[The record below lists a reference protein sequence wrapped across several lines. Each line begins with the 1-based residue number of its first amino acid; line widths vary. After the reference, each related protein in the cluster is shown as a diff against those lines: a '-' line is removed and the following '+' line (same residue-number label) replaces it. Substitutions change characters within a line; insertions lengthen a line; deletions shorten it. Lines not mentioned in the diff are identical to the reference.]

1 MMRITDT
8 VKHLIIIN
16 VIMFVGTIAIGNDL
30 FSNWFTMYFPKNPAF
45 QPWQIVTHM
54 FMHGGLMHL
63 ALNMFGLWMFGSPVE
78 QALGSKRFLF
88 IYFSAGLG
96 ALALQLGE
104 YYFRFLPT
112 FNELVTSGYTE
123 SELIK
128 SLSSGVPPT
137 GVSRVQF
144 EQLEDIFQIFNTGM
158 VGASGCLMGI
168 IAAFGIMNPNAEL
181 MLIFLPIPV
190 KAKYFIPGIL
200 ILETFLGLSGQSIFG
215 GVNIAHF
222 AHVGGAITGAIIMWY
237 WKKTQFNRNRW
248 Y

>member
-1 MMRITDT
+1 MMRISNT

-16 VIMFVGTIAIGNDL
+16 VIMFVGTMAISNNL
-30 FSNWFTMYFPKNPAF
+30 FYEWFAMYFPKNDAF
-45 QPWQIVTHM
+45 KPWQIVTHM
-54 FMHGGLMHL
+54 FMHGGVMHL
-63 ALNMFGLWMFGSPVE
+63 ALNMFGLWMFGSSVE
-78 QALGSKRFLF
+78 QVLGRNRFLF

-104 YYFRFLPT
+104 YYFRFLPE
-112 FNELVTSGYTE
+112 FNELLTSGYSE
-123 SELIK
+123 SDILTFLT
-128 SLSSGVPPT
+128 SLDARGTVI
-137 GVSRVQF
+137 G
-144 EQLEDIFQIFNTGM
+144 QIFNTSM

-248 Y
+248 N